1 MAASDAAPWAAPR
14 AASWRSVLFVPALA
28 SELIGRAQSRGADA
42 LQLDLED
49 AIPAGSKAQAREAV
63 PAALD
68 HLSAGPSD
76 LLVRIN
82 RPWRDA
88 VRDLEC
94 CVRPGLAAVTLPKTA
109 GPSDLAVVAEVLDGL
124 ERERGITPGSVGIV
138 AQIEDAA
145 GLLAMER
152 AGRFMP
158 RLAAITLGP
167 EDFALDLGVEPTA
180 ANLVEPLRRCVLVAR
195 GAGVVPLGFARTIG
209 DYADLDALA
218 LSVAEAYAMGLQG
231 AFCIHPKQ
239 VAVLNAGFRPPA
251 SLVEQASAVVERF
264 EAAQAAGSGVASL
277 DGQMIDKPVYD
288 RARLV
293 LSKARAAVRQ

>member
-1 MAASDAAPWAAPR
+1 MPAGA
-14 AASWRSVLFVPALA
+14 WRSVLFVPALA
-28 SELIGRAQSRGADA
+28 AGLIGRAQSRGADA

-49 AIPAGSKAQAREAV
+49 AIPGDQKVRAREAV
-63 PAALD
+63 PAALA
-68 HLSAGPSD
+68 HLAAGPAD
-76 LLVRIN
+76 VLVRVN

-94 CVRPGLAAVTLPKTA
+94 CVCPGLTAVTLPKTA

-124 ERERGITPGSVGIV
+124 EAEREMAPGSVGIV
-138 AQIEDAA
+138 AQVEDAA

-152 AGRFMP
+152 AGRFTP
-158 RLAAITLGP
+158 RLVAVTLGP

-195 GAGVVPLGFARTIG
+195 AAGVVPLGFARTIG
-209 DYADLDALA
+209 DYADLDALGQ
-218 LSVAEAYAMGLQG
+218 SVADAYAMGLRG

-239 VAVLNAGFRPPA
+239 VAVLNAGFCPPA
-251 SLVEQASAVVERF
+251 RLVEQARAVVGCF
-264 EAAQAAGSGVASL
+264 EDARAAGLGVASL
-277 DGQMIDKPVYD
+277 GGQMIDKPVYD

-293 LSKARAAVRQ
+293 LSRARGEARA